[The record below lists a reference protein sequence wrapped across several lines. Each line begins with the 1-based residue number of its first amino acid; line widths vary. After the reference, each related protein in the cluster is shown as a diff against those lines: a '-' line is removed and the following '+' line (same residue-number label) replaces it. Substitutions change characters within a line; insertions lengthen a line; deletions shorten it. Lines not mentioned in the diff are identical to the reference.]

1 MGEGEEIPKAGTE
14 TVHLCLESRI
24 TPSRLRTTLKVHAT
38 MACGMF
44 LHSYRRGTW
53 PTDGLFSALS
63 ATNRPL
69 NFLFI

>member
-1 MGEGEEIPKAGTE
+1 MGEEGEIARAGTE

-24 TPSRLRTTLKVHAT
+24 TPSRLRTMLKEHAAV
-38 MACGMF
+38 ACSVF
-44 LHSYRRGTW
+44 LHSHRRGTW

>member
-1 MGEGEEIPKAGTE
+1 MKGGEIPKAGTE

-24 TPSRLRTTLKVHAT
+24 TPSRLRTMLKQQAAVARST
-38 MACGMF
+38 F